1 MKTITIHTDYIQLDQ
16 ALKKEGI
23 ISTGGEIAPYL
34 EMHRVTLNGAPV
46 HEKRKK
52 LREETCSLWTATPT
66 ASSASHECRLFP
78 SDPDP
83 QSGGR

>member
-52 LREETCSLWTATPT
+52 LSEGDVLALDGDSYRIVRES
-66 ASSASHECRLFP
+66 
-78 SDPDP
+78 
-83 QSGGR
+83 

>member
-23 ISTGGEIAPYL
+23 ISTGGEMAPFL
-34 EMHRVTLNGAPV
+34 DMHRIFLNGAPV

-52 LREETCSLWTATPT
+52 LREGDTLRIDQDMYKIARES
-66 ASSASHECRLFP
+66 
-78 SDPDP
+78 
-83 QSGGR
+83 

>member
-34 EMHRVTLNGAPV
+34 EMHRVILNGVPV

-52 LREETCSLWTATPT
+52 LREGDVLALDGDSYRIVRES
-66 ASSASHECRLFP
+66 
-78 SDPDP
+78 
-83 QSGGR
+83 

>member
-1 MKTITIHTDYIQLDQ
+1 MKKIEIHTDYIQLDQ

-34 EMHRVTLNGAPV
+34 ESHRVALNGAPV

-52 LREETCSLWTATPT
+52 LREGDVLSLDGDEYRIVRV
-66 ASSASHECRLFP
+66 S
-78 SDPDP
+78 
-83 QSGGR
+83 

>member
-1 MKTITIHTDYIQLDQ
+1 MKTISIHTDTIQLDQ

-34 EMHRVTLNGAPV
+34 AMHRVTLNGAPV

-52 LREETCSLWTATPT
+52 LREGDVLSLDGEEYRIVRG
-66 ASSASHECRLFP
+66 S
-78 SDPDP
+78 
-83 QSGGR
+83 